1 MVFLYTGVPFS
12 VLFCV
17 LLLKCSDFQQ
27 FLTIKRSSATLN
39 RTEPSPN
46 YHLHYL
52 SFSFFDTN
60 DFTLKWS
67 KVQRLKTDNAKTQ
80 CFTRCQDLKKK
91 KKTFQ
96 WLNSITSGVWIISS
110 RASSFHQSWTPSI
123 LLCKNMLSHTIT
135 HTVSLTSEIWTNFT
149 QVTKR
154 ARKRLT
160 W

>member
-46 YHLHYL
+46 YHLHFL
-52 SFSFFDTN
+52 SFSFFDMN

-67 KVQRLKTDNAKTQ
+67 KVQRLKTDNAKTMLYEMPR
-80 CFTRCQDLKKK
+80 FKKK
-91 KKTFQ
+91 KKKLPMIKQHHFWCLNNFQ
-96 WLNSITSGVWIISS
+96 QSFLFPSVLNAVHFI
-110 RASSFHQSWTPSI
+110 
-123 LLCKNMLSHTIT
+123 M
-135 HTVSLTSEIWTNFT
+135 
-149 QVTKR
+149 
-154 ARKRLT
+154 
-160 W
+160 

>member
-46 YHLHYL
+46 YHLHFL
-52 SFSFFDTN
+52 SFSFFDMN

-91 KKTFQ
+91 KKLPMIKQHHFWCLNNFQ
-96 WLNSITSGVWIISS
+96 QSFLFPSVLNAVHFI
-110 RASSFHQSWTPSI
+110 
-123 LLCKNMLSHTIT
+123 M
-135 HTVSLTSEIWTNFT
+135 
-149 QVTKR
+149 
-154 ARKRLT
+154 
-160 W
+160 